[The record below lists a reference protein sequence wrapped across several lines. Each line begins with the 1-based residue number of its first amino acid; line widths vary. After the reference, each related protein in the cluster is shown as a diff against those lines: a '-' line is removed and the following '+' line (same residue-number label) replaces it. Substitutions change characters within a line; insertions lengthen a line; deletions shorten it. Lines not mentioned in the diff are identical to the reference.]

1 MNLLKLNK
9 LKIISIIFFFTV
21 LILGILLF
29 KDYGISLD
37 ERFHKTNA
45 SYWQKYAKSF
55 IINRNSQI
63 YINHD
68 DVVKKLVDS
77 GNDLTSSVPSI
88 QPVPL
93 GILYE
98 FFVDSFDLKN
108 SKEIYQYRHLFNFL
122 VFFVGL
128 LFFYFLIYKKYNSY
142 FYALLGCTFLFLTPR
157 LFSESFYNPQDIF
170 FLSLTIINMYTG
182 INFLKNPNFKNT
194 ILFSFS
200 SALSIDTR
208 IMGFIS
214 FLIILFFFFIKLLRS
229 NPFLKAN
236 QKFIYYVF
244 PITFI
249 FIIIF
254 WPYLWSDPLNNF
266 VFAISKLSSSYFLV
280 TNLYFGEYISSISVP
295 WHYHIVWILITSPI
309 MVIALFILG
318 FLISLFRIFRRLLKI
333 DNNLNDVWRGDNE
346 MLDIYFL
353 MMIII
358 PIYLFINK
366 NIGYSG
372 WRHLYFIYPSIIM
385 LSLFGFHYLNF
396 FLKSKKLNLIIYFF
410 ILFNISYLIY
420 WNYKY
425 HPYQYVYFNLI
436 FKDKFNNNFDKDYW
450 GLSNKNALEYILEN
464 NKNFPVKIATK
475 SFASLEKSSLILEEN
490 LKNKL
495 KIVYEL
501 ENADFIIT
509 NYSKRISN
517 DFEIGDNYIKY
528 NEILVDGKPIN
539 TIYKK
544 VK

>member
-1 MNLLKLNK
+1 
-9 LKIISIIFFFTV
+9 
-21 LILGILLF
+21 
-29 KDYGISLD
+29 
-37 ERFHKTNA
+37 
-45 SYWQKYAKSF
+45 
-55 IINRNSQI
+55 
-63 YINHD
+63 
-68 DVVKKLVDS
+68 
-77 GNDLTSSVPSI
+77 LTSSVPSI

>member
-1 MNLLKLNK
+1 
-9 LKIISIIFFFTV
+9 
-21 LILGILLF
+21 
-29 KDYGISLD
+29 
-37 ERFHKTNA
+37 
-45 SYWQKYAKSF
+45 
-55 IINRNSQI
+55 
-63 YINHD
+63 
-68 DVVKKLVDS
+68 
-77 GNDLTSSVPSI
+77 
-88 QPVPL
+88 
-93 GILYE
+93 
-98 FFVDSFDLKN
+98 
-108 SKEIYQYRHLFNFL
+108 
-122 VFFVGL
+122 
-128 LFFYFLIYKKYNSY
+128 
-142 FYALLGCTFLFLTPR
+142 
-157 LFSESFYNPQDIF
+157 
-170 FLSLTIINMYTG
+170 
-182 INFLKNPNFKNT
+182 
-194 ILFSFS
+194 
-200 SALSIDTR
+200 
-208 IMGFIS
+208 
-214 FLIILFFFFIKLLRS
+214 
-229 NPFLKAN
+229 
-236 QKFIYYVF
+236 
-244 PITFI
+244 
-249 FIIIF
+249 
-254 WPYLWSDPLNNF
+254 
-266 VFAISKLSSSYFLV
+266 
-280 TNLYFGEYISSISVP
+280 
-295 WHYHIVWILITSPI
+295 
-309 MVIALFILG
+309 
-318 FLISLFRIFRRLLKI
+318 
-333 DNNLNDVWRGDNE
+333 
-346 MLDIYFL
+346 
-353 MMIII
+353 MIII